1 MSNLEPVEELSTLGQ
16 PSLQTESSGGYDPSF
31 FQQLAQVEDRHF
43 WFQARNHLIF
53 KMSKKLVSELPK
65 GYRVLEVGCGTGNVL
80 RTLRQA
86 CPDGMVVGLELWFD
100 GLRFA
105 QHRSAGPLVQGDV
118 RHCPFGKPF
127 DLIGMFD
134 VLEHVP
140 EDLETLRALREALAP
155 GGRLMLTVPAHQ
167 YLWSYFDEAARHCRR
182 YSSREIRERLVEA
195 GFEVEFQSQF
205 MTCIFPL
212 VWLFRRVSS
221 WNQRPGPEDAKALTL
236 REFRVV
242 PVINGLLA
250 ALLRLEA
257 LWLSRGYRLPIGTS
271 LIVVARRTS

>member
-1 MSNLEPVEELSTLGQ
+1 MSSLEPVEELNTP
-16 PSLQTESSGGYDPSF
+16 PSAQSESSGGYDPAF
-31 FQQLAQVEDRHF
+31 FQQLARVEDRHF

-53 KMSKKLVSELPK
+53 KMSRQLVSALAP
-65 GYRVLEVGCGTGNVL
+65 GYRVLEVGCGTGNAL
-80 RTLRQA
+80 RILRQA

-105 QHRSAGPLVQGDV
+105 QRRSAGPLVQGDV

-140 EDLETLRALREALAP
+140 EDLETLCALREALTP

-167 YLWSYFDEAARHCRR
+167 YLWSYFDQAAHHCRR
-182 YSSREIRERLVEA
+182 YSSQEIRDRLVQA
-195 GFEVEFQSQF
+195 GFQVEFLSQF

-212 VWLFRRVSS
+212 VWLFRKLSS
-221 WNQRPGPEDAKALTL
+221 RHQQPGLDDAKTLTL
-236 REFRVV
+236 REFRVL

-250 ALLRLEA
+250 ALLKLET
-257 LWLSRGYRLPIGTS
+257 LWVSSGHRLPIGTS
-271 LIVVARRTS
+271 LIVVARRK

>member
-1 MSNLEPVEELSTLGQ
+1 MSSLEPLEELKTTHPAQS
-16 PSLQTESSGGYDPSF
+16 ESSGGYDPAF
-31 FQQLAQVEDRHF
+31 FQQLARVEDRHF

-53 KMSKKLVSELPK
+53 KMGKRLVSALAP

-80 RTLRQA
+80 RVLRQA
-86 CPDGMVVGLELWFD
+86 CPDGMVVGLELWLD

-105 QHRSAGPLVQGDV
+105 RERSAGLLVQGDV

-140 EDLETLRALREALAP
+140 EDLETLRALRSALAP
-155 GGRLMLTVPAHQ
+155 GGRLILTVPAHQ

-182 YSSREIRERLVEA
+182 YSSQEIRDRLVQA
-195 GFEVEFQSQF
+195 GLQVEFLSQF
-205 MTCIFPL
+205 MTCVFPL
-212 VWLFRRVSS
+212 VWLFRKLSS
-221 WNQRPGPEDAKALTL
+221 RNQRPGSADAKTLAL

-242 PVINGLLA
+242 PVINGVLT
-250 ALLRLEA
+250 ALLKLET
-257 LWLSRGYRLPIGTS
+257 LWLSRGLRLPIGTS
-271 LIVVARRTS
+271 LIVVARRK